1 MLTGGPLEGQVVA
14 LEHPA
19 VVIRKFDGCAALAEP
34 RTDEYQTVRVIEGH
48 YVPRCPSAIQPIID
62 VQSGAQIFDWTGWG
76 A

>member
-19 VVIRKFDGCAALAEP
+19 VVVRKFDGRAVLAEP
-34 RTDEYQTVRVIEGH
+34 RADEYRTVRVIEGH
-48 YVPRCPSAIQPIID
+48 YVPRRPTAIQPIVD
-62 VQSGAQIFDWTGWG
+62 EQTGAQIFDWTGWG